1 MKSTKD
7 IIDANILVASFQA
20 QEKVH
25 KETGIEKGV
34 PTSVQD
40 AVRKFRQVE
49 FWTGI
54 SSKFLGQLRRTF
66 GSAFV
71 KIVQVYQGVREKF
84 QNMLKDPKRPKPTGG
99 GFFGSLK
106 GAFSVMMV
114 AGKYVIEETVERLI
128 GSIEGVVVK
137 KLKNMFDPTI
147 VEELNQKIQE
157 YKNLLQ
163 QIEEFV
169 KNEVLDIIENMIGP
183 FEEILKKAGEI
194 LKTIN
199 TIRTIEKYVRW
210 GSRGLACLSPP
221 GWGCLWILAQE
232 VL

>member
-1 MKSTKD
+1 MG
-7 IIDANILVASFQA
+7 A
-20 QEKVH
+20 
-25 KETGIEKGV
+25 
-34 PTSVQD
+34 
-40 AVRKFRQVE
+40 
-49 FWTGI
+49 
-54 SSKFLGQLRRTF
+54 
-66 GSAFV
+66 
-71 KIVQVYQGVREKF
+71 
-84 QNMLKDPKRPKPTGG
+84 LKA
-99 GFFGSLK
+99 
-106 GAFSVMMV
+106 AFSVMMV

-210 GSRGLACLSPP
+210 GFKVLACLFLLQD
-221 GWGCLWILAQE
+221 GVAYGF
-232 VL
+232 